1 MDDARE
7 PVLATLRARVE
18 AASLIGL
25 AEAVDAFLGDDP
37 ARIARVLAAWEAN
50 DDGEL
55 PRLTSGCWTALAP
68 VGAARP
74 PGEAPLVLEGL
85 LAGAA
90 VGQQA
95 VADALH
101 ECRDR
106 AARIPLAPAL
116 PATGGGDLL
125 TELWRRALIAAVADY
140 WALVTESVKRAR
152 PAIVA
157 GDHAETTRLLR
168 AEQLQ
173 MVQAAERVEVLAARV
188 ADIEQLEEA
197 EQERGIAEP
206 ALAQAPRGDP
216 VPAQALARRSKREI
230 FHRWAPVLFLALS
243 TWLALGVLYLILTRT

>member
-7 PVLATLRARVE
+7 PELATLRARVE

-25 AEAVDAFLGDDP
+25 AEAAEAFLGDDP
-37 ARIARVLAAWEAN
+37 ARVARVLAAWEAN
-50 DDGEL
+50 DAGEL
-55 PRLTSGCWTALAP
+55 PRLTTGCWTGLAP

-74 PGEAPLVLEGL
+74 PGEAPLVLEVL

-90 VGQQA
+90 VGEQA
-95 VADALH
+95 VWDALR

-106 AARIPLAPAL
+106 AERIPPAPAL
-116 PATGGGDLL
+116 PGAGGGDLL
-125 TELWRRALIAAVADY
+125 SELWRRALIAAVADY
-140 WALVTESVKRAR
+140 WALVTESVRRAR

-168 AEQLQ
+168 AEQPQ
-173 MVQAAERVEVLAARV
+173 MFQAAERVEVLAARV
-188 ADIEQLEEA
+188 ADIEPPEEP
-197 EQERGIAEP
+197 EPEPGIAEP
-206 ALAQAPRGDP
+206 ALAQGLPGDL
-216 VPAQALARRSKREI
+216 VPAEGLPRRSKREI